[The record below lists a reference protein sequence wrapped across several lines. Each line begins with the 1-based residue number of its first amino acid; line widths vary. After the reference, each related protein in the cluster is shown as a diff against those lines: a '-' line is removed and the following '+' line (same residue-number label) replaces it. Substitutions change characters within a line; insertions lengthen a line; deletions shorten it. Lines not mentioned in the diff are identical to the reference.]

1 MMMLNLK
8 GTEQYIIE
16 LVTTVLP
23 CLCIAVVLFI
33 MIMYDF
39 GLKQR
44 LCGTKIISSTPT
56 STQIQPVDPN
66 SSDTVPETPPTTQHE
81 IEITN
86 EAANEYSEEPDS
98 EPTNSSQR
106 MTRVRSARSQIVHNI
121 HEEHRLSQAGL
132 QQSIDIKQRK
142 QRRQTQI
149 RLRARTKLKKQKT
162 LSNIPAFAVLTEKE
176 IETTIDNM
184 THEKH
189 LLGTTLCTKGS
200 VATKFYVIM
209 KGECGAY
216 ITLPEKGKDR
226 KVGKIPT
233 FSFFGENAL
242 IDTDGEGGKRKNLR
256 NATVKVDSESVSL
269 LVLTKEKFNELVE
282 TGKLNRQ
289 VLAGMEKVDLER
301 QAEHNSG
308 SGGSATNE
316 TSVVD
321 VGEVV

>member
-44 LCGTKIISSTPT
+44 LCGTKISSTPT

-66 SSDTVPETPPTTQHE
+66 SSDTVPETPSTTQNE

-86 EAANEYSEEPDS
+86 EAANEHSQETNS

-132 QQSIDIKQRK
+132 QQSIDMKQRK

-176 IETTIDNM
+176 IETMIDNM

-189 LLGTTLCTKGS
+189 LIGTTLCTKN
-200 VATKFYVIM
+200 K
-209 KGECGAY
+209 
-216 ITLPEKGKDR
+216 
-226 KVGKIPT
+226 
-233 FSFFGENAL
+233 
-242 IDTDGEGGKRKNLR
+242 
-256 NATVKVDSESVSL
+256 
-269 LVLTKEKFNELVE
+269 
-282 TGKLNRQ
+282 
-289 VLAGMEKVDLER
+289 
-301 QAEHNSG
+301 
-308 SGGSATNE
+308 
-316 TSVVD
+316 
-321 VGEVV
+321 